1 MWNIYKENDEI
12 KYTQKEVENVLFTVD
27 VIPPRVE
34 EIGYI
39 TVLRADEAG
48 KFIYWDYIPDPNYV
62 PPAPEP
68 TMADLNNTLNEI
80 KAMVGENSEYADGYK
95 AAMILLGG
103 EDNV

>member
-39 TVLRADEAG
+39 TVLKADEEA
-48 KFIYWDYIPDPNYV
+48 KIIYWAYEPDPNYV
-62 PPAPEP
+62 APPAPL
-68 TMADLNNTLNEI
+68 TLDDLNNNINEVKGMI
-80 KAMVGENSEYADGYK
+80 TTNAEYEDGYQ

-103 EDNV
+103 EE